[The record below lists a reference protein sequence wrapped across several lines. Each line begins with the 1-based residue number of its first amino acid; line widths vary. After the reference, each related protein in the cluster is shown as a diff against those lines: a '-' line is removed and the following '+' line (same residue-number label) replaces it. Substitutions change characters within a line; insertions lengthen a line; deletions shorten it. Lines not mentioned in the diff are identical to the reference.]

1 MKRMWMAWAIA
12 LALGLGTAR
21 AGGPPIAGED
31 LFKWGEYD
39 SLIRVLE
46 PAASAEAR
54 TRDDTL
60 IRAKSLLF
68 LGVAFCATGKADRAD
83 EAFSRAVELDPQ
95 VELDRYYVTQEIAN
109 RFQATALRALRR
121 HPASPIAAI
130 SAAPA
135 PEAARRTQRP
145 AAMIASPA
153 HHYGW
158 VWLGMGTAAAVTAF
172 AGGYYFFSG
181 HGGGP
186 HEEVTPIDLSHP

>member
-1 MKRMWMAWAIA
+1 MKRAYLAWLMA

-21 AGGPPIAGED
+21 AGGSPIAGED

-54 TRDDTL
+54 TREDTL
-60 IRAKSLLF
+60 VRAKSLLF
-68 LGVAFCATGKADRAD
+68 LGVAFCATGKPDRAD
-83 EAFSRAVELDPQ
+83 AAFSRAVELDPQ
-95 VELDRYYVTQEIAN
+95 VELDRYYVTEEIAN

-121 HPASPIAAI
+121 HPAAPAAT
-130 SAAPA
+130 APA
-135 PEAARRTQRP
+135 PDAPRKAERPSAAVAP
-145 AAMIASPA
+145 SA

-158 VWLGMGTAAAVTAF
+158 LWLGMGTAAAATAF
-172 AGGYYFFSG
+172 AGGYYYFSG

-186 HEEVTPIDLSHP
+186 REEVTRIDLSHP